1 MLLKANIAFFMTFL
15 PHENDEAGTRVSL
28 IPALKMDICKLL
40 LSVGSVKDNLAE
52 GRVGVH
58 NISQLGKLASLVH

>member
-1 MLLKANIAFFMTFL
+1 MFLKANIAFFMTFL
-15 PHENDEAGTRVSL
+15 PHENDKAGTRVSL

-52 GRVGVH
+52 GRVGVDH
-58 NISQLGKLASLVH
+58 TLQISKRSAFVQ